1 MTWSRRSATLGLVAT
16 LGLTPAPVGAQCPGW
31 DEMLAD
37 GTLVQIEAKIRGEI
51 DLTLSIVYL
60 NRPDGGRCTLGATLY
75 DGLET
80 NLLSAGLH
88 VQAFWV
94 GVSGRSSAEFV
105 PEKLFVVQGDAEMAL
120 ALKGALDLDT
130 RLGPQAELDTELLVF
145 YEAELDRNRPIR
157 LIYLSEIGPVS
168 AAYLLRAD
176 AP

>member
-31 DEMLAD
+31 DEMLAG

-60 NRPDGGRCTLGATLY
+60 NRPDGGRCTLGETLY